1 MNDVWQQDVF
11 KVFGFDM
18 PTIRDP
24 VTGRDPLGSLYYS
37 LVQNV
42 DECILKKKS
51 GENGSGGDGHLG
63 TGEDVVKEEGD
74 EADGKEGA
82 KEQVCDAVGQQDGYE
97 GEHGGSDGPNQMSI
111 AAENDGHADSVMGLI
126 GEGVKD
132 LSLSNAS
139 TSRRA

>member
-24 VTGRDPLGSLYYS
+24 VTGRDPLGSLYFS
-37 LVQNV
+37 LIQCV

-82 KEQVCDAVGQQDGYE
+82 KEQIVDGIGQ
-97 GEHGGSDGPNQMSI
+97 HGGSEGERGGNDGLNQMSI
-111 AAENDGHADSVMGLI
+111 EAEYHRHEDPVMGLI
-126 GEGVKD
+126 GEGVQD